1 MVGGTSLK
9 RRRRAFAASRLV
21 AVRAAGSG
29 RKGSGGLLVTFSG
42 AWLGGLTTDNVGGY
56 GERFRVGTFGY
67 DETRPTEL

>member
-1 MVGGTSLK
+1 M
-9 RRRRAFAASRLV
+9 
-21 AVRAAGSG
+21 RAAGSG